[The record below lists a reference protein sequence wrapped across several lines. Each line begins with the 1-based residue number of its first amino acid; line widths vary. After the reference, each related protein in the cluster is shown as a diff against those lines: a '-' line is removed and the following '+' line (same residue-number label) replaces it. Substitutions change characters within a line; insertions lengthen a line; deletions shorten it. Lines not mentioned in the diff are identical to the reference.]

1 MTTRD
6 RQNILYD
13 ASEQLN
19 LVIDNIRVA
28 LRDTSFE
35 SHANAYIIPHLVSW
49 DYSDNSFNM
58 GIQQYIDKL
67 NEEEFES

>member
-1 MTTRD
+1 MTPRD
-6 RQNILYD
+6 RQNILLD

-19 LVIDNIRVA
+19 LAIDNIRVA

-35 SHANAYIIPHLVSW
+35 SHANSYIIPHLVSW
-49 DYSDNSFNM
+49 DDSDNPFNM

>member
-1 MTTRD
+1 MDIRD
-6 RQNILYD
+6 RQNLLMD

-19 LVIDNIRVA
+19 LAIDNIRVA

-49 DYSDNSFNM
+49 DDSNNPFNM
-58 GIQQYIDKL
+58 GIQQYIGKL
-67 NEEEFES
+67 NEEEIES

>member
-49 DYSDNSFNM
+49 DDSNNPFNM